1 MKTPIKPKTDKWC
14 LKFSKK
20 MKHAQRTEKYIRLT
34 FNSYISDDYF
44 FQKSMHIIDKEMVQD
59 CQRRRS
65 VP

>member
-1 MKTPIKPKTDKWC
+1 
-14 LKFSKK
+14 

-59 CQRRRS
+59 CQRHRS